1 MQKNYI
7 IMIKILQKHLQGN
20 IKYITFV
27 SVKETNTKTDNN
39 NESTSW

>member
-1 MQKNYI
+1 MQKKLHYNGKNITKY
-7 IMIKILQKHLQGN
+7 LQGN

-27 SVKETNTKTDNN
+27 SIKETNTKTDNN